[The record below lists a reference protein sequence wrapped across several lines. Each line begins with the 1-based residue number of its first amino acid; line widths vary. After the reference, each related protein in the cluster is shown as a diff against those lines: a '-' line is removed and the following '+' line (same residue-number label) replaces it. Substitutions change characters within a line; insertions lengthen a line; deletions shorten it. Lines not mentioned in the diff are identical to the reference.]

1 MLLCFTTS
9 LLYPEWTF
17 VLLINRRMLKAF
29 LFIVPWGLT
38 PCTLRS
44 QPHFSSSPLLH
55 ALVTAY
61 ATLAA
66 EIAYTNAASLVPVK
80 RCKKV
85 ILIQCGA
92 AGYRGYGHLLILMTV
107 PCVTT
112 LPKTGMES
120 SVEQFHRRLRNWY
133 WHSSMASWAPRRTA
147 SITSTLRLQICTCL
161 WMRPRSFSQVSSSEM
176 LPTDD
181 SLARYLSEKE
191 AEMSQA
197 SSENQTDN
205 KYVQNRDGTDQVL
218 GFSIRMIL
226 AKKMVERRSPLLTG
240 VKKN

>member
-1 MLLCFTTS
+1 MTS
-9 LLYPEWTF
+9 LLCPEWTY
-17 VLLINRRMLKAF
+17 VLLINRQMLKAF
-29 LFIVPWGLT
+29 PFIVPWGLT
-38 PCTLRS
+38 PCTFRS

-66 EIAYTNAASLVPVK
+66 EMAYTNAASLVPVK
-80 RCKKV
+80 RWKKWCKYGAV
-85 ILIQCGA
+85 GNLGSGHVLISM
-92 AGYRGYGHLLILMTV
+92 RV

-120 SVEQFHRRLRNWY
+120 NVEQFHRRLRNWY

-181 SLARYLSEKE
+181 SLARYLQRKE
-191 AEMSQA
+191 RESVNQM
-197 SSENQTDN
+197 EN
-205 KYVQNRDGTDQVL
+205 
-218 GFSIRMIL
+218 SIFKTEIARLRMTI
-226 AKKMVERRSPLLTG
+226 AKKSSFES
-240 VKKN
+240 KEC